1 MWRRSAW
8 AVLAVTLVHD
18 LEELATVPA
27 ALARPPLAPLLRRR
41 GISPSRAWSA
51 FSALNW
57 AVSAAA
63 TAAVVLGLRR
73 GRPGPPTLVAA
84 TMLVNVAVP
93 HLPAALRARGY
104 TPGLISAVALVL
116 PVTARHLLLARRQGA
131 LTATEMRRL
140 LAAASGLVVLGLPIA
155 LVTAARLAREPDGP
169 AR

>member
-27 ALARPPLAPLLRRR
+27 ALARPPLAPLMGRH

-63 TAAVVLGLRR
+63 TAAVVFGVRG
-73 GRPGPPTLVAA
+73 GRPGPPALVAA
-84 TMLVNVAVP
+84 TMLTNVAVP

-104 TPGLISAVALVL
+104 TPGLISAVVLVL
-116 PVTARHLLLARRQGA
+116 PVTARHLLLARRHGA
-131 LTATEMRRL
+131 LTAAELRRL
-140 LAAASGLVVLGLPIA
+140 MAAAGALVVLGLPLGLA
-155 LVTAARLAREPDGP
+155 MAVCLAREPSRPG
-169 AR
+169 